1 MTPHSALRIPHW
13 AVVPHPVFALLLL
26 AVIFLLRIFYAGY
39 VWADEGLW
47 FTAAEHLLRGKALYS
62 EIWFDKP
69 PAVAWIYAAL
79 FAVTGPSLLAVRLFT
94 ILYATAVALA
104 VWRLGARFWGEP
116 EGRLAALLY
125 AIYNATYI
133 HSQVQPMAVDHLT
146 LLPYLCAGFFF
157 LRGRP
162 VARPPQA
169 GGPQEAPGGRDARA
183 TVGGAF
189 WSGLLAGV
197 AFSINPKSAAL
208 FLFFALTEL
217 VSRRE
222 AVLRRWAWMLAGFA
236 AACLP
241 WALYLRSGDKW
252 EHYLRDFWGWGISY
266 VTVYSPV
273 EVVLTGLRRTLNYAG
288 FHFSLFLGLALLLV
302 CFPRGKPTPEREA
315 SHAVWLWLGCSF
327 LGVAA
332 GGRFFPRYYYQVL
345 PFLCLLAAR
354 GYMLA
359 RQATQTGDP
368 AAFRLPTARASG
380 LAGARLPSAFARVWP
395 VLFWAGIAFALVRF
409 HTRGA
414 VHAYELL
421 TGRQTAYM
429 AAWSDPAMDRDSRLI
444 APRVRGSLF
453 VWGYRPEIYFYC
465 GCPPASKFLS
475 SQPLTGVP
483 ADIHLRE
490 ARSVAPEQAAENRRV
505 LLRELEATSPE
516 YIVDGLGPYNP
527 ALAIEAY
534 PELRTFLEKH
544 YTRREEVGHGVIYAR
559 NRG

>member
-13 AVVPHPVFALLLL
+13 AVVPRPVFALLLL
-26 AVIFLLRIFYAGY
+26 VVIFLLRIFYAGY

-47 FTAAEHLLRGKALYS
+47 FTAAEQLLRGKALYS
-62 EIWFDKP
+62 DIWFDKP

-79 FAVTGPSLLAVRLFT
+79 FAATGPSLLAVRLFT
-94 ILYATAVALA
+94 ILYGTAVALA
-104 VWRLGARFWGEP
+104 LWHLGTRFWGEP

-125 AIYNATYI
+125 AVYNATYI
-133 HSQVQPMAVDHLT
+133 HSQVQPMAVDQLT
-146 LLPYLCAGFFF
+146 LLPYLYAGFFF
-157 LRGRP
+157 LRGQP
-162 VARPPQA
+162 L
-169 GGPQEAPGGRDARA
+169 G
-183 TVGGAF
+183 
-189 WSGLLAGV
+189 SGLLAGV

-208 FLFFALTEL
+208 FLFFAATEL

-222 AVLRRWAWMLAGFA
+222 ALLRRWAWVLTGFA

-241 WALYLRSGDKW
+241 WALYLLSGDRW

-266 VTVYSPV
+266 VTVNSPA
-273 EVVLTGLRRTLNYAG
+273 EFVLTGLRRTLNYAG
-288 FHFSLFLGLALLLV
+288 FHFSLFLGLALLLA
-302 CFPRGKPTPEREA
+302 CFPRGKMTAERET

-332 GGRFFPRYYYQVL
+332 GGRFFPRYFYQVL

-359 RQATQTGDP
+359 RQAAQTGDP
-368 AAFRLPTARASG
+368 SAFRFPTARASG
-380 LAGARLPSAFARVWP
+380 LAGAGLPSAFARFGP
-395 VLFWAGIAFALVRF
+395 VLFWAGIVFALVRF

-414 VHAYELL
+414 VRAYELL
-421 TGRQTAYM
+421 TGRETAYM

-465 GCPPASKFLS
+465 GSPPASKFLS

-505 LLRELEATSPE
+505 LLRELASSLPE

-527 ALAIEAY
+527 ALAMEAY
-534 PELRTFLEKH
+534 PELRSFLEKH

-559 NRG
+559 KPSILLIP